1 MIRRLAR
8 FIGGA
13 ASAAAVGLV
22 ALTAA
27 LPAGACTSMGIPFA
41 PKVDLSTMPSGV
53 QLLANTVLTASVF
66 VLVIGGI
73 VAIVATVASRRAQN
87 PDGTATGMTHLAR
100 ISAAAAGIA
109 ALPVLI
115 GMALSFGA
123 SLTC

>member
-1 MIRRLAR
+1 MIRRVAR
-8 FIGGA
+8 IIGRA
-13 ASAAAVGLV
+13 AWAAAAGLV
-22 ALTAA
+22 VVTSA
-27 LPAGACTSMGIPFA
+27 LPAGACTSVGIPYA
-41 PKVDLSTMPSGV
+41 PQVDLATMPAGV